1 MHAIVRTVFSRLHEL
16 DSAKEEEKVATNAPD
31 SEETGV
37 KMSVSTELTPSL
49 SHGSSE
55 TTTAVE
61 EGQDGSKPEIH
72 SVPPTPQDGARA
84 ICECS

>member
-61 EGQDGSKPEIH
+61 GHDESKPEAH
-72 SVPPTPQDGARA
+72 SVPPTPQDGSRA
-84 ICECS
+84 VCECS